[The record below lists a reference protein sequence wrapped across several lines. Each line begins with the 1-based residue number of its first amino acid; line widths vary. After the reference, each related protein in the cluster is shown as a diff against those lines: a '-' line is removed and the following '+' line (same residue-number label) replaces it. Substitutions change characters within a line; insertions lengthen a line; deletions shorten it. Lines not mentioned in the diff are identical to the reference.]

1 MTRPLASEGELLRR
15 QRHHTH
21 MYKTLHQTLS
31 ALADFQHLTNSPAV
45 QGRAARYQRLDRES
59 GQMTGIE
66 RVLIQSDEVNVL
78 ARNSRFANDFD
89 YFHPVTGER
98 LRTVEDIKILATE
111 GPLKFHLRG
120 HHLSGLNFYPQ
131 LTFTASDQRTWR
143 SRTPL
148 FTICFL
154 VLGLCIHLIA
164 LLFQL
169 GDHPNLSMS
178 VMATIFA
185 TSSLF
190 FEGGRFHLTMRQA
203 ATEQLV
209 NTVMNEAIY
218 QPTRPL
224 RLPAGYALTFTSIL
238 ILITTWF
245 LPASTATLITL
256 PVIFILMLT
265 WNDVLHRRA
274 EIEGQRLATRVVT
287 PLATAPV
294 SAPLSPPPSVQG
306 EDRIKAEEILTQLRE
321 LSENSMIDPYLRWR
335 SFTAFHTDWPE
346 SLRLIEQLPSHQQ
359 TPELL
364 HHLDLL
370 VRISQGNNS
379 TSGRELQ
386 AHRHYLEAL
395 AQEPH
400 HA

>member
-1 MTRPLASEGELLRR
+1 MTRPLASEGERLKR

-21 MYKTLHQTLS
+21 LYEKLHHTLG

-45 QGRAARYQRLDRES
+45 QGRAAHYQRLDRES

-66 RVLIQSDEVNVL
+66 RLLIQSDEVNVL
-78 ARNSRFANDFD
+78 ARNNRYDDDFD

-98 LRTVEDIKILATE
+98 LRKVEDIKILATE

-120 HHLSGLNFYPQ
+120 HHLSRLNFYPQ
-131 LTFTASDQRTWR
+131 LSFTAADQRTWR
-143 SRTPL
+143 TRIPL

-164 LLFQL
+164 LLSRL
-169 GDHPNLSMS
+169 ADHPNLSMS
-178 VMATIFA
+178 VLATIFA
-185 TSSLF
+185 TASLF
-190 FEGGRFHLTMRQA
+190 FEGGRFHLTLRQA
-203 ATEQLV
+203 ATAQLV

-224 RLPAGYALTFTSIL
+224 RLLAGYALTFTSLMIL
-238 ILITTWF
+238 VTTWF

-256 PVIFILMLT
+256 PVTLILMLT
-265 WNDVLHRRA
+265 WNDVLHRKA
-274 EIEGQRLATRVVT
+274 EIEGQRLATRVIT
-287 PLATAPV
+287 PLATSAV
-294 SAPLSPPPSVQG
+294 STPPSLPPSVQG
-306 EDRIKAEEILTQLRE
+306 EDLARATAILSQLRE
-321 LSENSMIDPYLRWR
+321 LSENSVIDPYLRWR

-359 TPELL
+359 APELL

-370 VRISQGNNS
+370 VRISQGS
-379 TSGRELQ
+379 SMASGHELQ

-395 AQEPH
+395 AQESH